1 MTSPFN
7 SFITNT
13 FSPPVMEARNWLENT
28 KLPDNLELMN
38 LSQAAP
44 VDPPPLEIRK
54 AIADASLNKPEAHL
68 YGPVL
73 GNDDLR
79 LELSQK
85 CSTIYDGDI
94 KKENIA
100 ITSGCNQAFCATI
113 ATIAEA
119 GDNII
124 IPSPWYFNHK
134 MWLDMAAIKTNV
146 LVVDDNMLP
155 NVQDAESTIND
166 KTKAILLVSP
176 NNPTGVEY
184 PSNLILEFYR
194 LAKKYS
200 ISLIIDETYRDF
212 LSKNETPHTLFN
224 ETDWD
229 DTLISLYS
237 FSKAYR
243 LTGHRLGAITASS
256 GRLRQVEKFLDTVTI
271 CPNQLGQVGALFGLQ
286 NLEDWL
292 AQERLEILNRKSAMQ
307 AGFKTLNDWKLKGC
321 GAYFSYVESP
331 FEVSSDIVC
340 KQLLS
345 NQAILAL
352 PETMFTPSNLNKNLD
367 NPKKHLRLA
376 FANINIVEIKEMFQ
390 RLENFTCS

>member
-28 KLPDNLELMN
+28 RLPKNLELMN

-44 VDPPPLEIRK
+44 IDPPPLGIRE
-54 AIADASLNKPEAHL
+54 AIADASLNKPAAHL

-85 CSTIYDGDI
+85 CSKIYDGDI
-94 KKENIA
+94 KSENIA

-113 ATIAEA
+113 ATIAKA
-119 GDNII
+119 SDNVI

-134 MWLDMAAIKTNV
+134 MWLDMAGINTNV
-146 LVVDDNMLP
+146 LAVDDNMLP
-155 NVQDAESTIND
+155 NVKDAETIIND
-166 KTKAILLVSP
+166 DTKAILLVSP

-184 PSNLILEFYR
+184 PSNLIFEFYR
-194 LAKKYS
+194 LAKKYK

-212 LSKNETPHTLFN
+212 LSINETPHTLFN

-256 GRLRQVEKFLDTVTI
+256 ERLRQVEKFLDTVTI

-286 NLEDWL
+286 NLENWL
-292 AQERLEILNRKSAMQ
+292 ANERLEILNRKSAMQ
-307 AGFKTLNDWKLKGC
+307 AGFETLNDWKLKGC

-331 FEVSSDIVC
+331 FEVPSDIVC

-345 NQAILAL
+345 KQAILAL
-352 PETMFTPSNLNKNLD
+352 PETMFTPCDPNIKPGNQ
-367 NPKKHLRLA
+367 KKHLRLA
-376 FANINIVEIKEMFQ
+376 FANINVEEIKELFQ
-390 RLENFTCS
+390 RLENFRCS

>member
-44 VDPPPLEIRK
+44 VDPPPIEIRK

-79 LELSQK
+79 LELSLK
-85 CSTIYDGDI
+85 CSTIYEGNI
-94 KKENIA
+94 KRENIA

-113 ATIAEA
+113 ATIAQA
-119 GDNII
+119 GDNVI

-155 NVQDAESTIND
+155 NVQDAESIIND

-237 FSKAYR
+237 VSYTHLTLPTKA
-243 LTGHRLGAITASS
+243 
-256 GRLRQVEKFLDTVTI
+256 
-271 CPNQLGQVGALFGLQ
+271 
-286 NLEDWL
+286 
-292 AQERLEILNRKSAMQ
+292 
-307 AGFKTLNDWKLKGC
+307 
-321 GAYFSYVESP
+321 
-331 FEVSSDIVC
+331 
-340 KQLLS
+340 
-345 NQAILAL
+345 
-352 PETMFTPSNLNKNLD
+352 
-367 NPKKHLRLA
+367 
-376 FANINIVEIKEMFQ
+376 
-390 RLENFTCS
+390 